1 MKLLIFEWAAGT
13 YTYPDIIESFSRNGV
28 EYKTVSYKFDGRKSD
43 EFFEYRFGKV
53 LEEKFDAVFSVNY
66 FPLVAKCC
74 DRAGIKYVSWSYD
87 NPLNVMDIEE
97 TLGLAC
103 NTVFLFDKVQVK
115 GFRDK
120 GFDNVYHMPL
130 AANCT
135 RLDSIKLSEKDIAYY
150 GADVSFVG
158 RMYESMYNKYLEL
171 MDDYCRGYIEAAVA
185 AQTKILGYYMIDE
198 MLDDGLVKRI
208 NDHIREIDPDA
219 DLFLPREALSFAIA
233 SEITRGDRIIILN
246 ILSKRYKLNLYSWD
260 YNELL
265 GNVNYKGSCDYMTE
279 MPRIFKASRVNLN
292 INLRIS
298 QSGIP
303 LRVLDVLGAGGFLIS
318 NFQPEIAEFF
328 IDGQEVVMYESVE
341 DAIEKAMFYLGNDD
355 IRLRIAK
362 NGHNKVRDEFSY
374 DIQLGKIFKTAGL
387 T

>member
-1 MKLLIFEWAAGT
+1 M
-13 YTYPDIIESFSRNGV
+13 